1 MKSAKSSKSK
11 EKDETTKFKFLH
23 ITNIHSLKKTEI
35 YDYIVQL
42 HELLKKAN
50 KKLRKYKE
58 KLRKKVNIF
67 NATI

>member
-11 EKDETTKFKFLH
+11 ESTEKFKFLH

-35 YDYIVQL
+35 YDYIMQL

-50 KKLRKYKE
+50 KKLRKYKD

-67 NATI
+67 NSTV